1 MTAVLFAL
9 LSGLSWGA
17 SDFSGA
23 LATKE
28 DNAILVTIGVQVVS
42 LLSLIAII
50 AAFGTGTFVMGDMAW
65 GALGGVS
72 GSIGLVTFYRALA
85 RGPMSVAASI
95 TALVSSLLPVLAGV
109 ALGEV
114 PGPLQMGGAALAIPA
129 TLLVSVGG
137 MSMNSV
143 FASPRDRVAAMSGAG
158 QTRALALLAG
168 FGFGIFFIA
177 LSRTSE
183 DGGLYPLLGARAASI
198 PLLALALTATR
209 AWAKPGRGAMP
220 QIAVA
225 GFLDCAA
232 NSFYLLALD
241 TGAFTWVAAIS
252 SLYPVSTVLLARLV
266 LGERIKPPQL
276 AGLGLAGVALFLVSA
291 GA

>member
-1 MTAVLFAL
+1 MSAVLFAL

-50 AAFGTGTFVMGDMAW
+50 LTFGTGTFTLGDMAW

-114 PGPLQMGGAALAIPA
+114 PAPLQMGGAALAIPA

-137 MSMNSV
+137 MSIRSI
-143 FASPRDRVAAMSGAG
+143 FANPRDRVVAMSGAG

-198 PLLALALTATR
+198 PLLALALTATK
-209 AWAKPGRGAMP
+209 AWAKPRRAGLP
-220 QIAVA
+220 HVA
-225 GFLDCAA
+225 TAGVLDCGA

-266 LGERIKPPQL
+266 LGERIRPPQI